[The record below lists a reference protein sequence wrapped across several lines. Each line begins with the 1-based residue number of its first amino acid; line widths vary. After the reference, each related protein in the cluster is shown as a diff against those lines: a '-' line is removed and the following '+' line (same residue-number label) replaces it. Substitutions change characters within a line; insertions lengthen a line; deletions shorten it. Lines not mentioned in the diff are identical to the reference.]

1 MTKTALGVI
10 LVGSTLQF
18 SAPCSLAAGQAASPA
33 PTATWPTKD
42 WRKGTPASAGLDAQ
56 TSPSAAVAEAETLYA
71 DLADSYGVIS
81 TIDSGLF
88 ARYQGKDRA
97 AWEYVYGEKRNQLTE
112 KLSKISAS
120 GLSPP
125 DARALDVMN
134 RHLHDDFPEQFND
147 QNAPPEHCRDAQRQ
161 ELSLTSLEGA
171 LHSCFTEL
179 GNDLKFEDKRITR
192 VSALDMLGE

>member
-1 MTKTALGVI
+1 MTKTVLGVI
-10 LVGSTLQF
+10 LVGSTLPF

-33 PTATWPTKD
+33 PTATWPAKD
-42 WRKGTPASAGLDAQ
+42 WRKGTPASAGLLAQ
-56 TSPSAAVAEAETLYA
+56 TSPSAAVADAEALYA

-97 AWEYVYGEKRNQLTE
+97 AWEYVYGEKRKQLTE

-125 DARALDVMN
+125 DA
-134 RHLHDDFPEQFND
+134 
-147 QNAPPEHCRDAQRQ
+147 
-161 ELSLTSLEGA
+161 
-171 LHSCFTEL
+171 
-179 GNDLKFEDKRITR
+179 
-192 VSALDMLGE
+192 